1 MSLLRLHDEIL
12 LTKGRLPEACRE
24 VEWVR
29 FPRADLQSAPGRP
42 WEDARP
48 ALRPVYKKLVGLGQ
62 AKAGNA
68 RFLAKSHMW
77 TAPGLQDLAQRTD
90 RSDCDH
96 MSGLSRSHMTAA
108 KMGSATRV
116 PNRKA
121 TFEEG
126 HWDA

>member
-48 ALRPVYKKLVGLGQ
+48 ALRPVYEKLVRLGQ
-62 AKAGNA
+62 AETDNT
-68 RFLAKSHMW
+68 RFSAKSQE
-77 TAPGLQDLAQRTD
+77 ARPGTERW
-90 RSDCDH
+90 RSFAYA
-96 MSGLSRSHMTAA
+96 RAA
-108 KMGSATRV
+108 VERRQACALR
-116 PNRKA
+116 
-121 TFEEG
+121 
-126 HWDA
+126 